1 MAFLNHV
8 RERSRRADKAISID
22 KIVNCQTELMT
33 LAGKN
38 RILNVFSN
46 HKLLFSRE
54 KFKYYIY
61 FLVEQ
66 FGSYYRNRYIIF
78 IVELH
83 LLLQKRKSV
92 KLEIFLWILIPPVAT
107 DITQN
112 RCRWISVKYTY
123 RYTYILFIVSI
134 YFCVAWTPVRPLFSL
149 KFTSHD
155 TFCLVWQNMVAIPD
169 VDRGYAWVILGG
181 NTVLFSPLFDYLYI
195 KNDIPITITHQ
206 HTYVSFSLCVFSHVL
221 HTGILV

>member
-8 RERSRRADKAISID
+8 GERSRRVDKAMSID

-92 KLEIFLWILIPPVAT
+92 KLEIFL
-107 DITQN
+107 
-112 RCRWISVKYTY
+112 
-123 RYTYILFIVSI
+123 
-134 YFCVAWTPVRPLFSL
+134 
-149 KFTSHD
+149 
-155 TFCLVWQNMVAIPD
+155 
-169 VDRGYAWVILGG
+169 
-181 NTVLFSPLFDYLYI
+181 
-195 KNDIPITITHQ
+195 
-206 HTYVSFSLCVFSHVL
+206 
-221 HTGILV
+221 

>member
-1 MAFLNHV
+1 MYG
-8 RERSRRADKAISID
+8 ERSRRADKAISID

-83 LLLQKRKSV
+83 LLLCQARDIFMNIDTTCNHGYCSKS
-92 KLEIFLWILIPPVAT
+92 LSM
-107 DITQN
+107 D
-112 RCRWISVKYTY
+112 
-123 RYTYILFIVSI
+123 
-134 YFCVAWTPVRPLFSL
+134 
-149 KFTSHD
+149 
-155 TFCLVWQNMVAIPD
+155 
-169 VDRGYAWVILGG
+169 
-181 NTVLFSPLFDYLYI
+181 
-195 KNDIPITITHQ
+195 
-206 HTYVSFSLCVFSHVL
+206 
-221 HTGILV
+221 